1 MNTHTFLRIICIT
14 ASILSIYS
22 CTVKNTP
29 QYATY
34 MTAVGDMT
42 PPASGNIKY
51 LVSDDSIMIYPAN
64 ALYAINSLKHNQR
77 IFATFTIPSGEIT
90 DPVQVEFST
99 VSYLDEEDIM
109 ETTAPD
115 SLGNDPM
122 PVISAWHSGGIHGAG
137 RFVTLTFEYRG
148 GGMAFHS
155 MALADNTDL
164 ENNPDEDGYYHL
176 FLRHNSNNDPEL
188 YYYSGVTTYPLT
200 DKYTAAGIKG
210 LKINFKTFSSDYDST
225 VVVNY

>member
-34 MTAVGDMT
+34 MTAVSDMT

-122 PVISAWHSGGIHGAG
+122 PVISAWHSGGIHLCK
-137 RFVTLTFEYRG
+137 F
-148 GGMAFHS
+148 
-155 MALADNTDL
+155 
-164 ENNPDEDGYYHL
+164 
-176 FLRHNSNNDPEL
+176 
-188 YYYSGVTTYPLT
+188 
-200 DKYTAAGIKG
+200 
-210 LKINFKTFSSDYDST
+210 
-225 VVVNY
+225 